1 MALAF
6 LVSALIPYN
15 RDVYEEAVG
24 AEILAACMKS
34 VLCGAVSWVL
44 CLGKALAQWFPSSL
58 LSLSS
63 HLRLVLISPF
73 FCSPTVSCYV
83 RLLVGDEGQN
93 SQRSLRQTAL
103 VYYGS
108 LLL

>member
-1 MALAF
+1 MKYRILLCPLITLQQKPLLLPPDALAF

-63 HLRLVLISPF
+63 HL
-73 FCSPTVSCYV
+73 
-83 RLLVGDEGQN
+83 
-93 SQRSLRQTAL
+93 
-103 VYYGS
+103 
-108 LLL
+108 